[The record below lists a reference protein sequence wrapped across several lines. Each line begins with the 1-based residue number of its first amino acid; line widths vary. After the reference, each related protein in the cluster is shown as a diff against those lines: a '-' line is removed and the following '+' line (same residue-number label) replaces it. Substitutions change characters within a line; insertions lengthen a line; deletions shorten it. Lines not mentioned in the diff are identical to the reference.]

1 MNSKLPE
8 EAINPLPSASIEQQ
22 SYIQYQSLMLLV
34 TSLNKAIYVFPLTA
48 SILTILFW
56 PHTNQIILGSW
67 LVTIYAFS
75 LVRYAIHERIKQHND
90 TSLNYAKWLKCILI
104 LDVIGG
110 TLVGSSS
117 TFIDGLPQ
125 EFQWL
130 LIIVVLAITMESVAA
145 QSAIKSS
152 FISFTLPLFSSF
164 ILGLLLTGNNIFYI
178 VSAFALLHAIFIYGN
193 FTAMHQHINTNLKL
207 TFSNQQL
214 AKQLNQKNQAL
225 VIANEQVNAASQAK
239 SKFIISMNQE
249 LRLPLQGMLKLLKG
263 IPKNHLTSE
272 HSCSLSIIQ
281 SSGDGLLSL
290 LSDLKDVYRLE
301 KGMLTPKLKE
311 FEVREHF
318 ESITHLLAINAHV
331 KGLKLFCTID
341 SNVPAKIESDPIRL
355 SQITLNLL
363 TNALKFT
370 NHGYVELKVSSQTR
384 DEQTFLIIKVTDTGI
399 GIKQDDMKMIFEPFI
414 QGKSDAETLGNGL
427 GLAIS
432 REICQL
438 LHADMSAHSVSGE
451 GSVFSFKVPIK
462 IRQQGKLSVLHNKK
476 IILLVEGDKQHEISI
491 EQQLRFLNQPYE
503 TANNAKEAMATC
515 AEKRNKF
522 STVIIGH
529 QSELQQKLLI
539 NLCQR
544 LKLQT
549 IELFDFG
556 KVEDSMPSALTYPVK
571 LEQLNKAI
579 TSKL

>member
-1 MNSKLPE
+1 MNSKLPKG
-8 EAINPLPSASIEQQ
+8 AIKTLPSASLEQE

-34 TSLNKAIYVFPLTA
+34 ASLNKAIYVFPLTA

-56 PHTNQIILGSW
+56 PHTHHILLGGW
-67 LVTIYAFS
+67 LVAIYAFS
-75 LVRYAIHERIKQHND
+75 LVRYTIHKRIRQHND
-90 TSLNYAKWLKCILI
+90 TSLNYAKWLKYMLI

-110 TLVGSSS
+110 TLVGFSS
-117 TFIDGLPQ
+117 TFIGGLPQ

-130 LIIVVLAITMESVAA
+130 LIIVALAISMESVTA

-152 FISFTLPLFSSF
+152 FISFTLPLFTSF
-164 ILGLLLTGNNIFYI
+164 IIGLLLVDSNIFYI
-178 VSAFALLHAIFIYGN
+178 VSVFALLHGIFIYGN
-193 FTAMHQHINTNLKL
+193 FTAMHQHINTNFKL
-207 TFSNQQL
+207 TFSNKQL
-214 AKQLNQKNQAL
+214 AEQLKQKNKAL
-225 VIANEQVNAASQAK
+225 VTLNEQVNTASQAK

-263 IPKNHLTSE
+263 IPKKNLASE

-281 SSGDGLLSL
+281 TSGDGLLNL
-290 LSDLKDVYRLE
+290 LNDLKDVYRLE
-301 KGMLTPKLKE
+301 KGLLTPKFKA
-311 FEVREHF
+311 FKVREHF

-355 SQITLNLL
+355 SQITSNLL

-370 NHGYVELKVSSQTR
+370 NHGHVELKVSSQKR
-384 DEQTFLIIKVTDTGI
+384 DEQTFLIISVSDTGI
-399 GIKQDDMKMIFEPFI
+399 GIKQEDMKMIFEPFI

-438 LHADMSAHSVSGE
+438 LGADMSTHSVYGK
-451 GSVFSFKVPIK
+451 GSVFSFEVPIK
-462 IRQQGKLSVLHNKK
+462 IHQQGKFSVLNNRKSV
-476 IILLVEGDKQHEISI
+476 LLVEGDKQHEISI

-503 TANNAKEAMATC
+503 TAKNAKEAMAIC

-522 STVIIGH
+522 SSVIIGH

-556 KVEDSMPSALTYPVK
+556 KGEDSKPLALNYPVK
-571 LEQLNKAI
+571 LEQLDKAI